1 MVGGMAGARPCAA
14 KSALRN
20 AGILPY
26 GIGFN
31 TVTRMSMLARPLLTA
46 DHVTCR
52 VPKTVARPKDEAV
65 TLPTLF
71 RRWHRGGRASE
82 TDGALRTLFADL
94 SFTLDAGDIVDLV
107 GPSGAG
113 KSTLLTAIAQL
124 NPHAEADLALDGTPA
139 TAMSPELWRRQVA
152 YLPQRPT
159 LTGATVREAVLM
171 PFGLRV
177 HRKAADGSPLGE
189 REPDEATLRRTLDV
203 VGCSDI
209 ELDRPAQDL
218 SVGQQARVCL
228 LRTLLTEPKV
238 MLADEVDAGL
248 DEENADKVGAILAYA
263 AEHKGMA
270 IVRVRHR
277 SADGRANRTLRLD
290 GGTLTEERAQ
300 HDPQQETSR
309 KDGSERSER

>member
-1 MVGGMAGARPCAA
+1 MNTHTRLVLSAA
-14 KSALRN
+14 
-20 AGILPY
+20 
-26 GIGFN
+26 
-31 TVTRMSMLARPLLTA
+31 
-46 DHVTCR
+46 HVTCR
-52 VPKTVARPKDEAV
+52 VPRTVAKAAADGEV

-71 RRWHRGGRASE
+71 RHLHRRGAGAAAAGASDEGGAE
-82 TDGALRTLFADL
+82 TLRTLFADL
-94 SFTLDAGDIVDLV
+94 AFSLDAGDIVDLV

-124 NPHAEADLALDGTPA
+124 NPHAEAELTLEGTPS

-171 PFGLRV
+171 PFTLRV
-177 HRKAADGSPLGE
+177 HRKAADGSSLAE
-189 REPDEATLRRTLDV
+189 RRPDEATLRRTLDV
-203 VGCSDI
+203 VGCTDI
-209 ELDRPAQDL
+209 ELDRPPQDL

-228 LRTLLTEPKV
+228 LRTLLTAPKV

-277 SADGRANRTLRLD
+277 SADGRANRTLRLA
-290 GGTLTEERAQ
+290 GGTLTEETGAAA
-300 HDPQQETSR
+300 PVPSAAPVPPAAPVPSAAPVPPGTE
-309 KDGSERSER
+309 GSAR